1 MKTTLVTLVALAALS
16 FLALSDARAESLV
29 DGDAEAGQA
38 RSITCAACHG
48 PEGNSANPLWPNL
61 AGQHAKYIVGQLKA
75 FKEGQRADALMTS
88 QAMLLSDADMANL
101 AVYYESLTPAVQT
114 AADASLVSR
123 GEALYRGGSKENGLA
138 ACMSC
143 HGPSGKGNPATQYPA
158 LGGQHAT
165 YTEKTLKDYASGARK
180 SVAGNDAMNEI
191 AQKLSDEDIRAL
203 AAYLQGLH

>member
-1 MKTTLVTLVALAALS
+1 MKTTLTTLVALAALS
-16 FLALSDARAESLV
+16 FLALPGAQAESLV

-61 AGQHAKYIVGQLKA
+61 AGQHASYTVSQLKA
-75 FKEGQRADALMTS
+75 FKEGQRVNALMTS

-101 AVYYESLTPAVQT
+101 AVYYEALTPAVQT
-114 AADASLVSR
+114 AADASLVNR
-123 GEALYRGGSKENGLA
+123 GEALYRGGSEENGVA

-158 LGGQHAT
+158 LGGQHAA
-165 YTEKTLKDYASGARK
+165 YTEKTLKDYASGERK
-180 SVAGNDAMNEI
+180 SVVGNNAMNEI
-191 AQKLSDEDIRAL
+191 AEKLSDEDIRAL